1 MWLKTQSAKGLVYLW
16 NYWQRNTGTPV
27 YILVHCTIM
36 RVLMRED
43 RKDELKVRK
52 YPGIDVIVKPLNF
65 RCMDAQLMG
74 IKTFEKNIS

>member
-1 MWLKTQSAKGLVYLW
+1 
-16 NYWQRNTGTPV
+16 
-27 YILVHCTIM
+27 
-36 RVLMRED
+36 MRED

-74 IKTFEKNIS
+74 IKTFEKNISKKSLLTWSPLPQCFLIPFLSIDISHT

>member
-1 MWLKTQSAKGLVYLW
+1 
-16 NYWQRNTGTPV
+16 
-27 YILVHCTIM
+27 
-36 RVLMRED
+36 MRED